1 MEHLIDHYLSS
12 GYEFGA
18 PSFEAEQIDSGVVRG
33 MRCKCGG
40 ECYYCGFHRVGSY
53 IALAVCR
60 ECGRE
65 REF

>member
-1 MEHLIDHYLSS
+1 MEQLIDHYLQG
-12 GYEFGA
+12 GYQFGA
-18 PSFEAEQIDSGVVRG
+18 PSFEAEQIDAHQAEH
-33 MRCKCGG
+33 MTCECGG